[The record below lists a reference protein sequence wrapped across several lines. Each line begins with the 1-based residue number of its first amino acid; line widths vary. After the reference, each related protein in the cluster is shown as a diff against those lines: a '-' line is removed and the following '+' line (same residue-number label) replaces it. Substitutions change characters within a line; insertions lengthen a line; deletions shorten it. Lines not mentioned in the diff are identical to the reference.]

1 MGWDGMITPG
11 RTLDILPVPADAGKE
26 SLRGWWELPTDRRPR
41 RKWNA
46 AEGIEFVPPTQRK
59 KSEVSLL
66 QLCCCDGD
74 STLST
79 RMTGIGFD

>member
-46 AEGIEFVPPTQRK
+46 AEGIEFVPPRNGK
-59 KSEVSLL
+59 GARCRFFNCAAVMMIRL
-66 QLCCCDGD
+66 
-74 STLST
+74 
-79 RMTGIGFD
+79 